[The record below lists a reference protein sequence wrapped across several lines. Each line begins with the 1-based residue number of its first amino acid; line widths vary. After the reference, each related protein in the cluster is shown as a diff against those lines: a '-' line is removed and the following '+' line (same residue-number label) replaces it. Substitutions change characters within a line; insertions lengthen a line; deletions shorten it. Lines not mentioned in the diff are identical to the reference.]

1 MISPNAI
8 AHILG
13 IHEEVRT
20 VRDLD
25 GAVSHGLSKQSLTR
39 VVTRVA
45 RNGSEA
51 RVIRDRVVPSATWKR
66 TKGRLSLN
74 VSERTERL
82 ARVLAAAE
90 YTWDDPEQAKAWMN
104 QPHPELGMETPL
116 AAASTELGA
125 RSVEDL
131 LDKLLYGLPV

>member
-1 MISPNAI
+1 MVSPI
-8 AHILG
+8 ATANILG
-13 IHEEVRT
+13 IQSEVRT

-25 GAVSHGLSKQSLTR
+25 GVVSHGLSKQSLTR
-39 VVTRVA
+39 VVARVA

-51 RVIRDRVVPSATWKR
+51 KIIRDRVVPSATWKR
-66 TKGRLSLN
+66 TKGRLSTN

-90 YTWDDPEQAKAWMN
+90 YTWDDVEQAKTWMN
-104 QPHPELGMETPL
+104 QPHPELADQTPL
-116 AAASTELGA
+116 AAAATELGA

-131 LDKLLYGLPV
+131 LDRLFYGLPV